1 VKNLRPALRSV
12 GAVLIGFLVIALG
25 TILTLEVWL
34 GGISYAE
41 SSNSTLAFATVGA
54 CLSGLAGGMVAAF
67 LASRRP
73 LAHAFGLILPI
84 GIDTSVFL
92 ASGERTD
99 PLWFDLAGSATL
111 MLSAIAGGVLLAR
124 LRCKTSRL
132 RSPA

>member
-1 VKNLRPALRSV
+1 MKRLWPTLRSV
-12 GAVLIGFLVIALG
+12 GVVLTGFVVIALG
-25 TILTLEVWL
+25 TTLTLEVWL

-41 SSNSTLAFATVGA
+41 SSLSDLAFATAGA
-54 CLSGLAGGMVAAF
+54 CLSGLLGGMVAAF

-73 LAHAFGLILPI
+73 VAHAIGLLLPI

-99 PLWFDLAGSATL
+99 PLWFDLAGSLTL
-111 MLSAIAGGVLLAR
+111 MLSAIAGGVLLGR
-124 LRCKTSRL
+124 LRGKTPKP